1 MEIILLEKVENLGGF
16 GDKVKVRSG
25 YARNYLIPTRKAVL
39 ATVNNVKDFDARR
52 SELEARS
59 NESLAK
65 AQARKLQLE
74 GYSLTIASKTADEGK
89 LYGSVSTVDI
99 ANALQ
104 AAGHAVE
111 RKEVRLIDGPI
122 RVLGQHP
129 VNLHLHTEVN
139 VTITVE
145 VVGEA

>member
-1 MEIILLEKVENLGGF
+1 
-16 GDKVKVRSG
+16 
-25 YARNYLIPTRKAVL
+25 
-39 ATVNNVKDFDARR
+39 
-52 SELEARS
+52 
-59 NESLAK
+59 
-65 AQARKLQLE
+65 LQLE